1 MFSGENNRMLDSFY
15 FRLAIKTAAFLVWFA
30 FSYLVLNA

>member
-15 FRLAIKTAAFLVWFA
+15 FRVMVKTVGFLIWFGV
-30 FSYLVLNA
+30 SYLVLSA

>member
-15 FRLAIKTAAFLVWFA
+15 FRALVKTVGFLTWFGV
-30 FSYLVLNA
+30 SYLLLSA